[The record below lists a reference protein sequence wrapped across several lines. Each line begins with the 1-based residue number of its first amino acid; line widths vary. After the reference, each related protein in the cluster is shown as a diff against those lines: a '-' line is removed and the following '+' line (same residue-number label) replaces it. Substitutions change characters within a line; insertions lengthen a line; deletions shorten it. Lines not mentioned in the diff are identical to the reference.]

1 MFTITAQDHDQGRYP
16 VTVFRSSEKYVAK
29 YVRLLGE
36 EGYQAIT
43 TLDIREMATIDDVR
57 AFLDDIHS
65 HEPVDHRVLEHAFE
79 VVYGRRPERLE
90 THPYLCLERVRQ
102 AVMSADAV
110 GA

>member
-1 MFTITAQDHDQGRYP
+1 MFTITAQDHDQGRDP
-16 VTVFRSSEKYVAK
+16 VTIFRSSEKYVAK
-29 YVRLLGE
+29 CARLLGE
-36 EGYQAIT
+36 EGYRVIT
-43 TLDIREMATIDDVR
+43 TFDIRAMASIDDVR

-79 VVYGRRPERLE
+79 VVYGRPPERLE

-102 AVMSADAV
+102 AVMLADAG